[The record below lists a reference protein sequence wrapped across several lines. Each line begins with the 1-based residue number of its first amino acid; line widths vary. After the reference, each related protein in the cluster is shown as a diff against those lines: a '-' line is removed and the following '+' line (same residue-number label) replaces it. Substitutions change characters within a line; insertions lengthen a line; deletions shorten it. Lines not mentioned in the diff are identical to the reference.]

1 MEIAQANINE
11 YYHMVQDQ
19 ISKINTKE
27 ELDINILLNNIMA
40 NLDHLIPS
48 ETYESQECGVRYDR
62 NNLEIKMWILSLI
75 FMSWTLMNLT
85 NKVKEGHCQNIN
97 HQHGDKIHVN
107 VSMEGNSI
115 ILFIK
120 NALNLSMTV

>member
-1 MEIAQANINE
+1 MFR
-11 YYHMVQDQ
+11 DQ

-27 ELDINILLNNIMA
+27 GTDINILLNNIMA

-48 ETYESQECGVRYDR
+48 ETYESQECSVRYDR

-85 NKVKEGHCQNIN
+85 NKVKEGHCYNIK
-97 HQHGDKIHVN
+97 HQHGDSKTTEMFRWKKIP
-107 VSMEGNSI
+107 
-115 ILFIK
+115 LFY
-120 NALNLSMTV
+120 LSKMH